1 MKKYDLLRS
10 GDSIIRVLEIQ
21 DDRIL
26 VIDCIKHNM
35 SVWVDFESLK
45 SGMLKC
51 ESLKRELFQ
60 SELFNLEMLGSE
72 MLEFETSESYSQCSG
87 KEVSV
92 CTDDE
97 LFEATGFV
105 SVDIDTL
112 DADQR
117 KVMYERYTMITP
129 ILPFIADD
137 KMRSKLICSIAEDH
151 HVSKQTIRNYLCLY
165 LSYLAPKEEAEY
177 GRLAAMVREVND
189 TQVDVEERLSYHV
202 YVYKRDEEMLKIVA

>member
-1 MKKYDLLRS
+1 
-10 GDSIIRVLEIQ
+10 
-21 DDRIL
+21 
-26 VIDCIKHNM
+26 
-35 SVWVDFESLK
+35 
-45 SGMLKC
+45 
-51 ESLKRELFQ
+51 
-60 SELFNLEMLGSE
+60 
-72 MLEFETSESYSQCSG
+72 
-87 KEVSV
+87 
-92 CTDDE
+92 
-97 LFEATGFV
+97 
-105 SVDIDTL
+105 
-112 DADQR
+112 
-117 KVMYERYTMITP
+117 MYERYTMITP